1 MTSLPSKE
9 PEKRDEISGTFLSLV
24 TISFL
29 ELRQDLAKLI
39 QSGWAEPP
47 RRRAQ
52 ELASTLEEACGRH
65 RVPELARL
73 ARSIAS
79 LARLSPREACPVLV
93 ALRDKFD
100 ELLSLAQREIARY
113 SKRQTG

>member
-1 MTSLPSKE
+1 MAGLPPKE

-29 ELRQDLAKLI
+29 ELRQDLARLVET
-39 QSGWAEPP
+39 GWSEPV

-52 ELASTLEEACGRH
+52 ELASTLEEACGRQGMTDLS
-65 RVPELARL
+65 RI
-73 ARSIAS
+73 ARSVAS
-79 LARLSPREACPVLV
+79 LTRLSFKEAGPIIL
-93 ALRDKFD
+93 ALRQKFD
-100 ELLSLAQREIARY
+100 ELLTLGQREIARH